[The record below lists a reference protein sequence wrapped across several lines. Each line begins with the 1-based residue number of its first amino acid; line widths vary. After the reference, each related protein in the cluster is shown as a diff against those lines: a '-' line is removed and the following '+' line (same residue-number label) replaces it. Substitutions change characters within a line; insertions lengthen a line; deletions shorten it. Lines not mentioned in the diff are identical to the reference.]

1 VAGFLE
7 KKSMWIVGGD
17 GWAYDIGFS
26 GLDHVLS
33 TGENVNIL
41 VLDTEVYSNTGG
53 QKSKSSPIG
62 ASAKFSIKG
71 KTTGKK
77 DLAMQAMAHGNAYVA
92 EIAMGANDVHA
103 LKTILEAEAYP
114 GPSIIIAYSHCIA
127 HGYDM
132 CHGLDQ
138 QALAVKSGYWPLFR
152 FNPMNEKGK
161 RFMLDS
167 KDPSIPM
174 EDFMYNENRFATIKN
189 NDPEKAQAFLG
200 MANEGMHT
208 RLEKLLAFKNL

>member
-1 VAGFLE
+1 
-7 KKSMWIVGGD
+7 MWIVGGD

-33 TGENVNIL
+33 TGENINIL

-77 DLAMQAMAHGNAYVA
+77 DLAMQAIAHGTAFVA
-92 EIAMGANDVHA
+92 EISIGSNDVHA
-103 LKTILEAEAYP
+103 LKTILEAEAFP

-138 QALAVKSGYWPLFR
+138 QNLAVKSGYWPLFR
-152 FNPMNEKGK
+152 YNPLKEQGK
-161 RFMLDS
+161 RFVLDS
-167 KDPSIPM
+167 KDPSISLG
-174 EDFMYNENRFATIKN
+174 EFMYNENRFSTIKN
-189 NDPEKAQAFLG
+189 NYPEKGVEFLAL
-200 MANEGMHT
+200 ANESMKQ
-208 RLEKLLAFKNL
+208 RWERIQALKAL